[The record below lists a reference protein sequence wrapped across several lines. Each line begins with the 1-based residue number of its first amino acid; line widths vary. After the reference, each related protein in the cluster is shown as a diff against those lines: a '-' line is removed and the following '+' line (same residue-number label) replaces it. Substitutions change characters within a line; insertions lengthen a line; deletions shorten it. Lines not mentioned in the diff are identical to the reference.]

1 MTKTIAVIGSG
12 MTGLVTALSLSKY
25 EYEVTI
31 FSSNIKGEASKAAA
45 GILFPLYP
53 WKNSENMVQL
63 CLQGKVLFD
72 NYLENLNKKEQ
83 EKISYQK
90 KNLILLDEN
99 NEALNFYQKS
109 KINFLSQKIDIN
121 NFEPCINYNQND
133 FIVVK
138 DISCIDTSN
147 LMKYMEVELK
157 KANVQFIKKKINKTS
172 ELKKFDHIIVCAG
185 AWSKS
190 ITNKNISLYPIKG
203 QIIKVRSESQKV
215 RNIIL
220 ENGIYI
226 MQRPDNISIIGA
238 TVENVGFDLKKTE
251 EAKKLLL
258 DQYERRFD
266 KNYTFLDHLVGFRPT
281 TIDNYPHIIKCN
293 DNPKIIY
300 NFGHNRYGVLTSFA
314 SAQIVYNLINEN

>member
-72 NYLENLNKKEQ
+72 NYLKNLNKKVQ

-109 KINFLSQKIDIN
+109 KINF
-121 NFEPCINYNQND
+121 Y
-133 FIVVK
+133 
-138 DISCIDTSN
+138 
-147 LMKYMEVELK
+147 
-157 KANVQFIKKKINKTS
+157 
-172 ELKKFDHIIVCAG
+172 
-185 AWSKS
+185 
-190 ITNKNISLYPIKG
+190 IT
-203 QIIKVRSESQKV
+203 
-215 RNIIL
+215 
-220 ENGIYI
+220 
-226 MQRPDNISIIGA
+226 
-238 TVENVGFDLKKTE
+238 
-251 EAKKLLL
+251 
-258 DQYERRFD
+258 
-266 KNYTFLDHLVGFRPT
+266 
-281 TIDNYPHIIKCN
+281 
-293 DNPKIIY
+293 
-300 NFGHNRYGVLTSFA
+300 
-314 SAQIVYNLINEN
+314 

>member
-1 MTKTIAVIGSG
+1 
-12 MTGLVTALSLSKY
+12 
-25 EYEVTI
+25 
-31 FSSNIKGEASKAAA
+31 
-45 GILFPLYP
+45 
-53 WKNSENMVQL
+53 
-63 CLQGKVLFD
+63 
-72 NYLENLNKKEQ
+72 
-83 EKISYQK
+83 
-90 KNLILLDEN
+90 
-99 NEALNFYQKS
+99 
-109 KINFLSQKIDIN
+109 
-121 NFEPCINYNQND
+121 
-133 FIVVK
+133 
-138 DISCIDTSN
+138 
-147 LMKYMEVELK
+147 MEVELK

-172 ELKKFDHIIVCAG
+172 ELKKFDHIIVC

-293 DNPKIIY
+293 
-300 NFGHNRYGVLTSFA
+300 